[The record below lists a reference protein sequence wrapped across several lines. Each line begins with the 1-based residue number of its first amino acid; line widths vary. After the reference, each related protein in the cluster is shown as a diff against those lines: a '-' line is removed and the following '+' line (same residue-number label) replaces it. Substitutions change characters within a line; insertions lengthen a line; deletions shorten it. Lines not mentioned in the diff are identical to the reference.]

1 MSVIGAIVSSFFVR
15 KDLRRDAAA
24 ISNSASFVHKLSD
37 DIFDQTASVLY
48 CSPHLL
54 LNVFA

>member
-15 KDLRRDAAA
+15 KDFRRDAAA

-37 DIFDQTASVLY
+37 DIFDHTASVLCY
-48 CSPHLL
+48 SPHLL